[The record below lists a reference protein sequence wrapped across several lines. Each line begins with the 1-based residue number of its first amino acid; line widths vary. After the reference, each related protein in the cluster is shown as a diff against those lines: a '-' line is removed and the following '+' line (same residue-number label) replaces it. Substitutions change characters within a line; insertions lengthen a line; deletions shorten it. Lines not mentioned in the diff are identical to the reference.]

1 MLREERKEEL
11 IELTRALVSK
21 RSESG
26 HEAEAAGVLERYMRG
41 RGFDQVTVDGLG
53 SVIGMI
59 AGNRPGPR
67 VLFDG
72 HLDTVPVADPAAWTH
87 DPYGCEIAGGRMYG
101 RGTSDMKGAVA
112 AFTAAAH
119 FFAQDRNRDFPGE
132 IYIAGT
138 VHEECFE
145 GVAARSVSRIV
156 RPDYVVIGEASQ
168 CDLKIGQR
176 GRAEIVVETFGV
188 PAHSANPEKGV
199 NAVYAMCKAVEAI
212 RQLPCPEHPVLGR
225 GILELTDIKSAPY
238 PGASVVPSRCRATY
252 DQGLLCRGAG
262 VLLHRGLHPGAAVLP
277 SLAVQRGG
285 RLCTGDPV
293 GAAGHGPG
301 GGGDPVQ
308 LLHQRQPLRRRGWH
322 PHRGPGPLPGGS
334 GPHRQRV
341 HRAGAAVPGLRERSG
356 HHAGASAVARK
367 NAPAGLRQGRF
378 SQQQLQQQP
387 SSVHSML
394 GSPLAMVTP

>member
-53 SVIGMI
+53 SVIGVI
-59 AGNRPGPR
+59 TGNRPGPR

-112 AFTAAAH
+112 AFTAAAY

-212 RQLPCPEHPVLGR
+212 RQLPCPEHPVLGK

-252 DQGLLCRGAG
+252 DRRLLTGETKES
-262 VLLHRGLHPGAAVLP
+262 VLAPIQALADRLMAEDPNMKIKVSYAVGEE
-277 SLAVQRGG
+277 V
-285 RLCTGDPV
+285 CYTGDTIRGERFFPGWLSSREESFV
-293 GAAGHGPG
+293 QDVLSQLESMGFRPEITQYNFCTNGSHYAGEAGIRTLGIGPSRENLAHTI
-301 GGGDPVQ
+301 DEYIELEQ
-308 LLHQRQPLRRRGWH
+308 LEKVSQCYYG
-322 PHRGPGPLPGGS
+322 
-334 GPHRQRV
+334 V
-341 HRAGAAVPGLRERSG
+341 MRALL
-356 HHAGASAVARK
+356 K
-367 NAPAGLRQGRF
+367 
-378 SQQQLQQQP
+378 
-387 SSVHSML
+387 
-394 GSPLAMVTP
+394 